1 MNPSG
6 QPFPNQFGGAPP
18 PPGGGGGAAEAL
30 NVPGILF
37 IVFGSISVL
46 YGIYGLTVGGV
57 NEAQLSQM
65 LSDPNLPPQLKDFV
79 KMLAGPISKVLGLLG
94 MAMSAFMV
102 FGGVQM
108 RQLKSYGIAMAACI
122 IGLLPCTS
130 CCCVTLPIAIWTL
143 TILMRPEIKSSFT

>member
-57 NEAQLSQM
+57 NEAQMSQM
-65 LSDPNLPPQLKDFV
+65 LSDPNLPPQAKDFL
-79 KMLAGPISKVLGLLG
+79 KMLVGPISKVLGSWWLSSLL
-94 MAMSAFMV
+94 AS
-102 FGGVQM
+102 
-108 RQLKSYGIAMAACI
+108 L
-122 IGLLPCTS
+122 
-130 CCCVTLPIAIWTL
+130 
-143 TILMRPEIKSSFT
+143 